1 MHSFEAKIEII
12 GINPFVFV
20 PEHILKKIF
29 VESGKDK
36 GHIPI
41 CGMINEKEY
50 VQTLLK
56 YQGDWRLYINTTM
69 LANSP
74 KRIGELIE
82 VTIKLDTQD
91 RTIKPNPKLVKAFD
105 ENKEAKNV
113 FDKLTASKQKEII
126 RYISFLKSDISIE
139 KNIEKLIGFLIGK
152 NKFLGRD
159 NP

>member
-1 MHSFEAKIEII
+1 MHSFKAEIKII

-20 PEHILKKIF
+20 PKHILKNIF
-29 VESGKDK
+29 VEAGKDK
-36 GHIPI
+36 GYIPI
-41 CGMINEKEY
+41 CGMVNEKEY

-69 LANSP
+69 LPNSP
-74 KRIGELIE
+74 KRIGELIK

-126 RYISFLKSDISIE
+126 RYISFLKSDVSIG
-139 KNIEKLIGFLIGK
+139 KNIEKVVGFLTGK
-152 NKFLGRD
+152 NKFLGRN

>member
-1 MHSFEAKIEII
+1 MYSFKAEIEII

-20 PEHILKKIF
+20 PKHILKKIF
-29 VESGKDK
+29 VQAGKDK
-36 GHIPI
+36 GYIPI
-41 CGMINEKEY
+41 SGIINGKEY

-56 YQGDWRLYINTTM
+56 YRGYWRLYINTTI
-69 LANSP
+69 LPNSP
-74 KRIGELIE
+74 KRIGELIK
-82 VTIKLDTQD
+82 VIIKLDTQD

-126 RYISFLKSDISIE
+126 SYISYLKTDVSIE
-139 KNIEKLIGFLIGK
+139 KNIEKIIGFLIGK